1 MKEAVGYWSK
11 EPKLSA
17 VLQMGDIVDGSN
29 RPDRTNSADAA
40 LEKVLSALGGLDCEI
55 YHVVGNNEIRNFAKE
70 QLGEGK
76 LRLKDNPDAGGVS
89 ACYLC
94 RMHVCMCHVYG
105 GKDALAPISLTRLC
119 DVYGG

>member
-76 LRLKDNPDAGGVS
+76 LRLKGNPDAGGVS

-94 RMHVCMCHVYG
+94 RMHVSCVW
-105 GKDALAPISLTRLC
+105 GKRHLGADLFDPS
-119 DVYGG
+119 V